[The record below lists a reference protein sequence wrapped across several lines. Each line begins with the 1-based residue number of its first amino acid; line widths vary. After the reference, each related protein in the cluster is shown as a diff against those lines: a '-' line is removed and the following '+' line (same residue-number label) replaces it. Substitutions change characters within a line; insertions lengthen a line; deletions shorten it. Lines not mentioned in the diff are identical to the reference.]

1 MDARLRRGFL
11 QSLQRVRRILPDR
24 SKDKGRRPK
33 PTPLLLKL
41 RRSLPYQSHDQKKN
55 SGAHGCCDDR
65 GKNATATVQ
74 PKARK
79 QRGRDERAE
88 NANKNVAKWT
98 EPCPLQQLACQPT
111 RYGTNNRGD
120 EQSGGHA
127 HVITHTTK
135 RAPTE
140 A

>member
-11 QSLQRVRRILPDR
+11 QSLQRVRRILADR

-55 SGAHGCCDDR
+55 NCAHGSCDDR

-74 PKARK
+74 PKARGHS
-79 QRGRDERAE
+79 GRDERAE
-88 NANKNVAKWT
+88 M
-98 EPCPLQQLACQPT
+98 PT
-111 RYGTNNRGD
+111 RISPSRPNPVPCTNWPAS
-120 EQSGGHA
+120 QP
-127 HVITHTTK
+127 VT
-135 RAPTE
+135 APIIE
-140 A
+140 